1 MKKRFGIDID
11 GTVTC
16 PEAMVPYLNE
26 AFNLNI
32 TLNDI
37 KQYDLTPLVTI
48 SEEQFAHWFYEN
60 EPIIYKE
67 SPLAKGAKEVLTN
80 WKRKH
85 ELYFISARGSHLQQI
100 TEEWFL
106 ENTLEFDH
114 IELIGS
120 HDKIEAAK
128 KYEVDIFFED
138 KHDNAVMIHEA
149 CGIPVILFDT
159 PYNQEPLPNGVIRV
173 RNWQEANAWVE
184 DWLQEQKRKRLDQ
197 MNSN

>member
-11 GTVTC
+11 GTVTS

-60 EPIIYKE
+60 EPIIYRE
-67 SPLAKGAKEVLTN
+67 SPLAKGAKEVLTK
-80 WKRKH
+80 WKREH
-85 ELYFISARGSHLQQI
+85 ELYFISARGSHLQQV

-106 ENTLEFDH
+106 ENALEFDH
-114 IELIGS
+114 IELIGN

-128 KYEVDIFFED
+128 KYEVDIFLED

-159 PYNQEPLPNGVIRV
+159 PYNQDPLPNGVIRV
-173 RNWQEANAWVE
+173 RNWKEANAWAD
-184 DWLQEQKRKRLDQ
+184 DWLQQQRSMAE
-197 MNSN
+197 

>member
-1 MKKRFGIDID
+1 MMKKRFGIDID
-11 GTVTC
+11 GTVTR

-37 KQYDLTPLVTI
+37 KQYDLTHLVTI
-48 SEEQFAHWFYEN
+48 SEEQFADWFYEN

-67 SPLAKGAKEVLTN
+67 SPIAKGAKEALTN

-149 CGIPVILFDT
+149 CEIPVILFDT

-173 RNWQEANAWVE
+173 RNWKEAYAWVE
-184 DWLQEQKRKRLDQ
+184 DWLQEQKR
-197 MNSN
+197 

>member
-1 MKKRFGIDID
+1 MMKKRFGIDID

-67 SPLAKGAKEVLTN
+67 SPIAKGAKEVLTN

-173 RNWQEANAWVE
+173 RNWQEANAWVN
-184 DWLQEQKRKRLDQ
+184 DWLKQKEAWGY
-197 MNSN
+197 NI

>member
-67 SPLAKGAKEVLTN
+67 SPIAKGAKEVLTN

-173 RNWQEANAWVE
+173 RNWQEANAWVN
-184 DWLQEQKRKRLDQ
+184 DWLKQKEAWGY
-197 MNSN
+197 NI

>member
-32 TLNDI
+32 TLSDI

-48 SEEQFAHWFYEN
+48 SEEQFADWFYEN

-67 SPLAKGAKEVLTN
+67 SPIAEGAKEALTN

-173 RNWQEANAWVE
+173 RNWQEANTWVE
-184 DWLQEQKRKRLDQ
+184 DWLQEQKRKDQ

>member
-67 SPLAKGAKEVLTN
+67 SPIAKGAKEVLTN

-173 RNWQEANAWVE
+173 RNWQEANTWVK
-184 DWLQEQKRKRLDQ
+184 DWLKQKRSMGL
-197 MNSN
+197 